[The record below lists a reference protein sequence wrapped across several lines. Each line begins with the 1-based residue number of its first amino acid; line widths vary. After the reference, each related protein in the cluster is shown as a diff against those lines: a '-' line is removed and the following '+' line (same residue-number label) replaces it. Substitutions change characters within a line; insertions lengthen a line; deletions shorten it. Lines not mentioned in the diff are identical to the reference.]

1 LSELGLNFE
10 DLEFQ
15 ISKFFLDGGAL
26 VRQEFN
32 PGRENVSAK

>member
-32 PGRENVSAK
+32 PGRENNSAK